1 MSHIQPAKVILESS
15 QYIMVLHTNFKVGF
29 MTEKLSISAEHL
41 KQDQKQRQQQ
51 KNSGQIVCCGNHVF
65 RVINGTRYWLSPPP
79 DDYEA

>member
-1 MSHIQPAKVILESS
+1 
-15 QYIMVLHTNFKVGF
+15 

-41 KQDQKQRQQQ
+41 RQDQKRRQQQ
-51 KNSGQIVCCGNHVF
+51 KDLGQIICCGNHVF

>member
-1 MSHIQPAKVILESS
+1 
-15 QYIMVLHTNFKVGF
+15 MVLHTNLKVGF

-41 KQDQKQRQQQ
+41 KQDQKHRQQQ